1 MMLLNIKLVLE
12 TFESI
17 YFMPVQEVYVWI
29 KEVTSFNSC
38 ASDASCRRGF
48 EKVNVVFLESFQI
61 SHAHVRRILWFEDL
75 QPSIYMCP

>member
-17 YFMPVQEVYVWI
+17 YFMPVHEVYVWI

-75 QPSIYMCP
+75 QPSIYMYP